1 MATRTRQAPL
11 AIVDNI
17 ASARHGLVTHQQ
29 LVAAGVT
36 PHQLRLLLADGSLRQ
51 VHATVFR
58 AAGSPPRFEQDL
70 LAATLAAD
78 AGAVASHRAAL
89 LLWGLVD
96 GPQPIEVT
104 IRRQQS
110 VHLPSAV
117 VHRSRDLDDAH
128 CTVRHH
134 VPVTK
139 PARTLV
145 DAGAVLSPTMFS
157 SVVELALTH
166 KLVSVHGLRQVLDEV
181 GGRGRNGTGV
191 LRRYLDTRPLGTRPA
206 DSVLEPL
213 LARLWRDHGVG
224 PIEFQPTLLLEGRE
238 LRPDFLLRI
247 PRLAVEVDGLDC
259 HQGRAALDHDLERQN
274 LLIRHGYLVLRYTVT
289 HLRRPARVAQ
299 EILTVARS
307 RLPDGQALIDDHA
320 LPDGHAAA

>member
-1 MATRTRQAPL
+1 MATTRQGPV
-11 AIVDNI
+11 AIVECI
-17 ASARHGLVTHQQ
+17 ARARHGLVTREQ
-29 LVAAGVT
+29 LAAAGVT
-36 PHQLRLLLADGSLRQ
+36 PYQLRLLLGEGSLRPI
-51 VHATVFR
+51 HAAVFR
-58 AAGSPPRFEQDL
+58 AAGAPPSFEQDL

-96 GPQPIEVT
+96 GPQPVEVT

-110 VHLPSAV
+110 VHLPGAV
-117 VHRSRDLDDAH
+117 IHRSRDLADGH
-128 CTVRHH
+128 CTVRRH

-145 DAGAVLSPTMFS
+145 DAGAVLPPPMFS
-157 SVVELALTH
+157 SAVELALTQ
-166 KLVSVHGLRQVLDEV
+166 KLVSVAGLRQVLDEV

-191 LRRYLDTRPLGTRPA
+191 LRRYLDGRPLGTKPA

-224 PIEFQPTLLLEGRE
+224 PIEFQPTLVLEGRE
-238 LRPDFLLRI
+238 LRPDFLL
-247 PRLAVEVDGLDC
+247 PLPKLAIETDGLDC

-274 LLIRHGYLVLRYTVT
+274 LLIRHGYLMLRYTAT

-307 RLPDGQALIDDHA
+307 RLPTSY
-320 LPDGHAAA
+320 AAA